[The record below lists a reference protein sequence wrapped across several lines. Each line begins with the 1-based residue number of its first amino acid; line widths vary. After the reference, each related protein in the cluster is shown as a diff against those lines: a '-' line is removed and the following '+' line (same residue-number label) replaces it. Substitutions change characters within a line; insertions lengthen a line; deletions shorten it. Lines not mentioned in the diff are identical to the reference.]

1 MGQFVVFEANK
12 HFYSPYPTEKLG
24 TKYTFASDK
33 FKSYSKPVAEIDGKK
48 ITYGPYKDIAPFS
61 ASERVRFHFQFHV
74 PYLTMTEVVR
84 DIEISHYGNV
94 RIEESFL
101 LSHDGAKL
109 KGAYEVGMYDR
120 YEHIMGS
127 MGTASSDPSS
137 VRSFKANLPSGAK
150 NVYYIDR
157 IGNVSTSNF
166 RQGKKKK
173 NSVLEM
179 RPRYPLYGGWKTDF
193 LIGYDVPSADLI
205 SIDRISRVHTLNVSF
220 AIPFKEPVTDLLI
233 TRIALPEGAHDVKV
247 ICPYDI
253 MMEAESKR
261 FTYLDTMIGGGR
273 PLITFSKT
281 NVINLHNLH
290 FQITYVYDSTRIYYK
305 PILIICTLFGVFAF
319 TMFISRISP
328 SLSVDTGNAN
338 GNDNMEQMIERLMS
352 MKANGDK
359 ILKELERVL
368 SGSDDVRM
376 NALIAETMK
385 EIKDLMKNNKKGRK
399 GKNDAV
405 DLRANIEKAIRSLQN
420 NL

>member
-1 MGQFVVFEANK
+1 MG
-12 HFYSPYPTEKLG
+12 
-24 TKYTFASDK
+24 
-33 FKSYSKPVAEIDGKK
+33 
-48 ITYGPYKDIAPFS
+48 
-61 ASERVRFHFQFHV
+61 
-74 PYLTMTEVVR
+74 
-84 DIEISHYGNV
+84 
-94 RIEESFL
+94 
-101 LSHDGAKL
+101 
-109 KGAYEVGMYDR
+109 
-120 YEHIMGS
+120 GS

-157 IGNVSTSNF
+157 IGYVSTSNF

-193 LIGYDVPSADLI
+193 VIVYDVPSAELI

-220 AIPFKEPVTDLLI
+220 GIPFKEPVTDLLI

-281 NVINLHNLH
+281 NVINLHNQY

-305 PILIICTLFGVFAF
+305 PILVICGLFTFFAF
-319 TMFISRISP
+319 TMTMSRISP
-328 SLSVDTGNAN
+328 SLTEEGKSVSVNDEDAKWIEKLGKLKGNN
-338 GNDNMEQMIERLMS
+338 GEKVLKKLEEAYKKINDES
-352 MKANGDK
+352 
-359 ILKELERVL
+359 
-368 SGSDDVRM
+368 VR
-376 NALIAETMK
+376 AKVEETM
-385 EIKDLMKNNKKGRK
+385 
-399 GKNDAV
+399 
-405 DLRANIEKAIRSLQN
+405 
-420 NL
+420 

>member
-1 MGQFVVFEANK
+1 MG
-12 HFYSPYPTEKLG
+12 
-24 TKYTFASDK
+24 
-33 FKSYSKPVAEIDGKK
+33 
-48 ITYGPYKDIAPFS
+48 
-61 ASERVRFHFQFHV
+61 
-74 PYLTMTEVVR
+74 
-84 DIEISHYGNV
+84 
-94 RIEESFL
+94 
-101 LSHDGAKL
+101 
-109 KGAYEVGMYDR
+109 
-120 YEHIMGS
+120 GS

-157 IGNVSTSNF
+157 IGYVSTSNF

-220 AIPFKEPVTDLLI
+220 AIPFKEPVADLLI

-273 PLITFSKT
+273 PLITFKKK
-281 NVINLHNLH
+281 NVINLHNEY
-290 FQITYVYDSTRIYYK
+290 FQITYVYDTTRIYYK
-305 PILIICTLFGVFAF
+305 PILIIIGIFTFFGSFMTL
-319 TMFISRISP
+319 SRISP
-328 SLSVDTGNAN
+328 SLEMKTNNTQIVGDRDGNNDDRKQIDKLMKLKADDKTAN
-338 GNDNMEQMIERLMS
+338 KLEKICKKLKDDNIKNKVE
-352 MKANGDK
+352 
-359 ILKELERVL
+359 
-368 SGSDDVRM
+368 
-376 NALIAETMK
+376 NAIQ
-385 EIKDLMKNNKKGRK
+385 EIKDVLNKSKSTKGGGGKKGTNK
-399 GKNDAV
+399 SSANDV
-405 DLRANIEKAIRSLQN
+405 DTKSNINNILRSLQS